1 MNIVVEVIKIKEVFI
16 WELFIYL
23 FVSYFNNLVYEIEK
37 IDVDLELMF
46 KKKIFMCYLLWY
58 LNFMKLCLCGYFF
71 INDFKIDD

>member
-46 KKKIFMCYLLWY
+46 KKK
-58 LNFMKLCLCGYFF
+58 NLCVIYYD
-71 INDFKIDD
+71 I